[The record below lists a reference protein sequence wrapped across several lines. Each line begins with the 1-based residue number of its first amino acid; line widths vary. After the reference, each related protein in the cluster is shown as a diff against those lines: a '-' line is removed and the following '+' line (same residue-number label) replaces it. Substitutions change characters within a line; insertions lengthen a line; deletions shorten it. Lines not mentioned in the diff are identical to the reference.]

1 MWSLLVF
8 QFHYIGEFSSGPVLG
23 FSWYWIQICWKSV
36 PGVTFNF
43 PCDQAPGWMT
53 WFQNVKFLT
62 RSKSLKPNFTPRK
75 AHKLTKFSHINS
87 IKPYFEDSSGALMIM
102 ILLK

>member
-36 PGVTFNF
+36 PGVTINF

-53 WFQNVKFLT
+53 EFRNI
-62 RSKSLKPNFTPRK
+62 KSLTPRK
-75 AHKLTKFSHINS
+75 ACTSTKFRHLNPN
-87 IKPYFEDSSGALMIM
+87 KPDFEDSSGALMIM
-102 ILLK
+102 MLLN